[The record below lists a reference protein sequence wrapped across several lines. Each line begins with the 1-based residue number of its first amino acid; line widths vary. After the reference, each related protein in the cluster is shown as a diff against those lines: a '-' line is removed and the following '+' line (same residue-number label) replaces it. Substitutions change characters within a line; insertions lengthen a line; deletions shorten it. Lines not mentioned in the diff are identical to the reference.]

1 MTSALAGN
9 VQLPPQQSVNIGPAV
24 SGATSGINSLQST
37 YGGLGGSVLP
47 QAQAT
52 ASNLYN
58 NPFAQQGLAGAQGA
72 AGLGGN
78 AALSGYNTGNYLT
91 NAGTSLVPYA
101 QQIMQSGFDPQQA
114 LYNQQYQQNQA
125 QTNVQNA
132 MSGVATTPYGAGL
145 ANQSSQNF
153 NTNWENQELAR
164 QAQAAQAAGGL
175 VSAGAG
181 VAGQG
186 VTMANQAPSQL
197 VQSAMIP
204 YATYS
209 DIGQGQNQALSQLL
223 GIGQSGADLS
233 NMSVQDFLGLL
244 SGGNSANYNANQQGQ
259 LALNQANSAFNQY
272 DTLADEGAGV
282 LGNHFPSLKPAL
294 SAI

>member
-223 GIGQSGADLS
+223 GIGQSGANLS

-244 SGGNSANYNANQQGQ
+244 SGGNSANSVANQQGQ

-272 DTLADEGAGV
+272 GTLADAGAGV
-282 LGNHFPSLKPAL
+282 LGNLFPSLKPAL